1 MKATGIARAMVCDYG
16 MSDLGVVQL
25 RTTHGGALGAS
36 YEDANMSDETRKRV
50 DEEVNKIIGRCYDE
64 AKQVLMDN
72 MDCVELIAKTLLEY
86 DTITKEQID
95 ELMEKGYLED
105 TKPEVTETKE
115 DVKEETELQVAFM
128 RKED

>member
-1 MKATGIARAMVCDYG
+1 
-16 MSDLGVVQL
+16 
-25 RTTHGGALGAS
+25 
-36 YEDANMSDETRKRV
+36 
-50 DEEVNKIIGRCYDE
+50 
-64 AKQVLMDN
+64 MDN
-72 MDCVELIAKTLLEY
+72 MDCVELIAKTLLDY

-115 DVKEETELQVAFM
+115 DVKEEKELQVACM

>member
-1 MKATGIARAMVCDYG
+1 M
-16 MSDLGVVQL
+16 
-25 RTTHGGALGAS
+25 
-36 YEDANMSDETRKRV
+36 KRV

-105 TKPEVTETKE
+105 TKPEVE
-115 DVKEETELQVAFM
+115 VKEEVKQETELQVACM